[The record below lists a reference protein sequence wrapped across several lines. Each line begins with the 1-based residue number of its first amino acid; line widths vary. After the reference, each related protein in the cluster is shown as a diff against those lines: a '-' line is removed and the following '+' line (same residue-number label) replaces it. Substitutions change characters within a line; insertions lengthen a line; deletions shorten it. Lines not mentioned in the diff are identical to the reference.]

1 VDVSPLKGIKAKF
14 AAWEGAMKW
23 VLGFFVALAALL
35 ILVVVIGWLLP
46 KEHVATRQGRYHQPP
61 QAIWKAITDIDA
73 MPSWRSGLKSVK
85 RLPDHNGMPAWV
97 ETTDSG
103 IIPLETT
110 MSEPPAKL
118 AVRIADAKLP
128 FGGTWTYEI
137 RATPEGSALRITENG
152 EVYNPIF
159 RFVSRFILGY
169 TGAIDTYLKS
179 LEKKFGE
186 PPQVGD

>member
-1 VDVSPLKGIKAKF
+1 
-14 AAWEGAMKW
+14 MKW
-23 VLGFFVALAALL
+23 VLGFFVVLAALL

-46 KEHVATRQGRYHQPP
+46 KEHVATREARYRQSPE
-61 QAIWKAITDIDA
+61 AVWKAITDIDA
-73 MPSWRSGLKSVK
+73 MPGWRSGLKSVK
-85 RLPDHNGMPAWV
+85 RLPDNGMPAWV

-110 MSEPPAKL
+110 VSEPPQKL
-118 AVRIADAKLP
+118 VVRIADAKLP

-169 TGAIDTYLKS
+169 TGTIDAYLKS
-179 LEKKFGE
+179 LAKKFGE
-186 PPQVGD
+186 PPQIGD

>member
-1 VDVSPLKGIKAKF
+1 
-14 AAWEGAMKW
+14 MKW
-23 VLGFFVALAALL
+23 VLGFFVVLAAVL

-46 KEHVATRQGRYHQPP
+46 KEHVATREGRYRQPP
-61 QAIWKAITDIDA
+61 EAIWRAITDIDA
-73 MPSWRSGLKSVK
+73 MPSWRAGLRNVK
-85 RLPDHNGMPAWV
+85 RLPDRSGLQSWL

-103 IIPLETT
+103 IIPFETT
-110 MSEPPAKL
+110 VSEPPGKL

-137 RATPEGSALRITENG
+137 RTTAEGSALRITENG

-169 TGAIDTYLKS
+169 TGTIDAYLKS
-179 LEKKFGE
+179 LAKKFGE
-186 PPQVGD
+186 PAQVGE